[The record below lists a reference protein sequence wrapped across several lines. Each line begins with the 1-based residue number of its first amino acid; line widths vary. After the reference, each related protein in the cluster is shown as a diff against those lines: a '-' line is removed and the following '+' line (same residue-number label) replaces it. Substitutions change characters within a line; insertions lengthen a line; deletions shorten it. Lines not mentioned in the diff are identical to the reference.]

1 MRVSDLELKVSNDG
15 ATSQGQLTAEEYNT
29 LLGAVQ
35 GHDKRLPDL
44 CGDIY
49 YDPSSMIL
57 YGFASTEDKQAWL
70 DSGDQSLVKMQTRYI
85 FAGKQNQLK
94 ITTAQPTTLWF
105 TTTAQ
110 KAEITVGFSSRQK
123 DITATEWEDIPND
136 VVTFSVLV
144 DKGNSSVWETIVD
157 SKQVSSGETL
167 TVDVRKYI
175 DLGANKVQF
184 VGVSQTTEETARLI
198 FAANV
203 TAMFLAP
210 ANFDWAT
217 PFVEGNN
224 YVLGSLNLGGN
235 LEKVLHVLVTGDGYS
250 KQYDVAR
257 PAQSEPT
264 YYFEGLEFPT
274 AGTGVYNVELW
285 LTAAGVESEHLTYDI
300 MCIAAADV
308 ATAQLVVMNETPAE
322 VENYS
327 EADIF
332 KYACYNA
339 GASTAAPAVRVE
351 VGSIVIA
358 DEQLSDVPTQTAHT
372 FSAPIEIETEATN
385 LAVAAEINFGNTAQ
399 RNIPLNNAASFPAT
413 PDATFYLQPSA
424 RSNSQPNRE
433 QVVNAVTGEAVE
445 TTAECIAWV
454 DGIDGWT
461 TDEEGRRCLRI
472 PAGSRLTVARQLLAS
487 ISSAGK
493 SIEFVYRVR
502 TATEDDPVITIC
514 DDPTSASFRG
524 LKILPEQIILHSRD
538 LNVSDLSQSYF
549 VETEAL
555 LDVVVSIIQ
564 QFRNDKNLHVA
575 IIFVN
580 GVKACE
586 FSYSATDS
594 FATAADLIMG
604 SLTSDIDIYAVREYN
619 RAFTSEAALRNQEA
633 SLRTREEKAQA
644 KAENTADLDAYGN
657 MSYKAVKGRVNTF
670 TVKMRDGASL
680 PSYGK
685 DKEYFAYCDLT
696 IDIVQKAWKVV
707 LQWLRIEGQGTTS
720 MHYWLWNLRYRID
733 KSGNVIIIYPDGTEA
748 TIGNVWFDGVGV
760 HPAVERLTFKKN
772 YASSMQSHKMGSCR
786 MFNEVIFY
794 LAEKHPD
801 WELLNEAGALMA
813 VYQYPAHGYE
823 LTEVE
828 NSDELA
834 DRWMGLFTIGPDK
847 NDPATFGYD
856 KYKDTLLRFEGLDHN
871 YKAVGFDYP
880 YHRLKYVAENES
892 VCYKK
897 SDAWQKAWEVGAA
910 GTAKNEDEVQAYLDE
925 EYAPMYKLVY
935 DCSTMLLGATAT
947 LDEMNA
953 NVEAWNKQTDSEG
966 HAYARYEFWRDGEY
980 DVLYLDEEVQQFRA
994 NGTNLLTQLGITAE
1008 ELEGLTIDEKNER
1021 FKEARRAIF
1030 RAQAANY
1037 INVRQNIITMQHGLI
1052 IAATDNLKKNT
1063 YFDKFTDTADGGR
1076 YRQKRD
1082 DDDSIF
1088 RTDNQGYPSKKYSVE
1103 QYDWTDATKT
1113 AYVFK
1118 GEDSRFFRLLTECFP
1133 DECQECGREIL
1144 AAMAAN
1150 AVGNDSMS
1158 RLIAYIDQTFFAPA
1172 QKYFSR
1178 AAYNADTELAYE
1190 QAFPHYVNGDYE
1202 VDVNPLA
1209 QAHGSSLESERA
1221 WAVKRMI
1228 YMASKFRFGAFA
1240 EYTNASLGRITF
1252 RTQQTI
1258 SLTLTPA
1265 MDLYPCV
1272 LSGQGGGVYAPRT
1285 FKGESV
1291 TLAGVGGT
1299 NTNVYIMAADYLEDI
1314 GDLCQ
1319 LPVDAS
1325 TNATLGISSKRLK
1338 RLKIGDEVAENVT
1351 SNVQTLDIT
1360 NAPALLSLDA
1370 RNLASLTDNI
1380 DLTSCTRIEEA
1391 LLGGTNVRSVTLL
1404 RGSKIERLQL
1414 SDSMTSLSLL
1424 SVAYL
1429 TPDTLEYNTL
1439 ANIEYLRLENNAQL
1453 NGFALLKE
1461 AFNTEGS
1468 QLKNIRVVGFDYE
1481 GDATDLDMLAT
1492 LANGSYT
1499 GIDADGRE
1507 TTGLPVIESTLRI
1520 DSPVYE
1526 DSLTIVKATYP
1537 ALNIIAEGGYYIRFE
1552 DDEVQRVL
1560 LANGVGDGVG
1570 ITTEQAEAVT
1580 TIGTWFE
1587 GNTAIEHFDEFDKF
1601 TRVTSLINSAFRG
1614 DINLRSITLNSSITS
1629 IGISAFNN
1637 CSALEVEI
1645 NLPYLTSLGLAA
1657 FYSAGIKSFKAD
1669 ALESI
1674 YGDDSSNST
1683 FSYCKNLTT
1692 VDLPSI
1698 KSVGNFGFHGCTSL
1712 RSVNIETVE
1721 SLGISAFKGCTSL
1734 GGNMYLPNLVG
1745 ALPLGAFLG
1754 TAITSFIAPKLT
1766 DINGDNETNSAF
1778 TDCNEL
1784 QEVILDSIQT
1794 IGRRVFQ
1801 NRTSLRSIKIDTVE
1815 EIGANAFYNCTSLE
1829 IEELNLPNLK
1839 TLGSNAFYGVS
1850 FKKISNLGSITTLNT
1865 GIGDASVL
1873 EEIVLP
1879 DTITSIPANCFKNY
1893 SALKSI
1899 KMDGVTTMYGDCF
1912 INTTNLQE
1920 FVAPNLETV
1929 NGSQHL
1935 RASGITKFIAPK
1947 LQNANEWI
1955 CTYTPNIR
1963 LVLLRDITTI
1973 ASRSF
1978 SNNSTYE
1985 AFVCLNPT
1993 PPTLAWNAFQSTNI
2007 ESGTGSIYVPDGTTT
2022 DADGNT
2028 ITIVEAYKAATN
2040 WSTYAA
2046 RIFPI
2051 SQLQTDNPELYAEIE
2066 EYL

>member
-1 MRVSDLELKVSNDG
+1 MAKESYNEIRGTEDNWALDDRNGLPYSGKSIREFQQKKNRQVDENTARKHG
-15 ATSQGQLTAEEYNT
+15 ATFFDQSTMKQY
-29 LLGAVQ
+29 
-35 GHDKRLPDL
+35 K
-44 CGDIY
+44 
-49 YDPSSMIL
+49 
-57 YGFASTEDKQAWL
+57 FASEEAKEAWIE
-70 DSGDQSLVKMQTRYI
+70 SGDHSLI
-85 FAGKQNQLK
+85 IGEDDFNFSSEIEQLK
-94 ITTAQPTTLWF
+94 ITSVQPTTLWF

-110 KAEITVGFSSRQK
+110 KAEITVGFVSRK
-123 DITATEWEDIPND
+123 KGITDTEWEEVEND
-136 VVTFSVLV
+136 VVRFSVRV
-144 DKGNSSVWETIVD
+144 DAGNKNNWVTIQD
-157 SKQVSSGETL
+157 NIPIASGKTL
-167 TVDVRKYI
+167 TVDVRKY
-175 DLGANKVQF
+175 LETGENRVQF
-184 VGVSQTTEETARLI
+184 VGVSEITEKKATLT

-217 PFVEGNN
+217 PFVEGGS
-224 YVLGSLNLGGN
+224 YALGSLNLGGN
-235 LEKVLHVLVTGDGYS
+235 LEKVLHILVTGNGYS

-274 AGTGVYNVELW
+274 TGTGVYRVDMW
-285 LTAAGVESEHLTYDI
+285 LTAASVESEHLTYDI
-300 MCIAAADV
+300 MCITAADV

-351 VGSIVIA
+351 VGNIVIA
-358 DEQLSDVPTQTAHT
+358 DEQLADVATQTAHT
-372 FSAPIEIETEATN
+372 FSAPIEIETEATD
-385 LAVAAEINFGNTAQ
+385 LTVVAEITFGNTAQ
-399 RNIPLNNAASFPAT
+399 RDIPLNNAASFPAT
-413 PDATFYLQPSA
+413 PDAAFYLQPSA

-445 TTAECIAWV
+445 TTAERIAWV

-461 TDEEGRRCLRI
+461 IDEEGRRCLRI

-555 LDVVVSIIQ
+555 LDVVVSIIP

-604 SLTSDIDIYAVREYN
+604 SLTSDLDIYAVREYN

-720 MHYWLWNLRYRID
+720 MLYWLWNLRYRID

-813 VYQYPAHGYE
+813 VYQYPALGFE

-856 KYKDTLLRFEGLDHN
+856 KYEDTLLRFEGLDHN

-880 YHRLKYVAENES
+880 WHRLKYVAETES

-897 SDAWQKAWEVGAA
+897 GDAWQKAWEVGAA
-910 GTAKNEDEVQAYLDE
+910 GTAKTENEVQAYLDE
-925 EYAPMYKLVY
+925 EYAPMYQLVY
-935 DCSTMLLGATAT
+935 DCSTMLLGTTAT

-953 NVEAWNKQTDSEG
+953 NVEAWNKQKDSEG
-966 HAYARYEFWRDGEY
+966 HAYERYEFWRDGEY
-980 DVLYLDEEVQQFRA
+980 DVLYLDEEVQQFRP

-1008 ELEGLTIDEKNER
+1008 ELEGLTLDEKNER

-1103 QYDWTDATKT
+1103 QYDWTDATRT

-1150 AVGNDSMS
+1150 AVGNDSMT
-1158 RLIAYIDQTFFAPA
+1158 RLIAYIDQTFFASA

-1190 QAFPHYVNGDYE
+1190 EAFPHYVNGYYE

-1221 WAVKRMI
+1221 WAVKRVI

-1338 RLKIGDEVAENVT
+1338 RLKIGDEVEENVT
-1351 SNVQTLDIT
+1351 SNVQTLAIT

-1404 RGSKIERLQL
+1404 RGSKIERLQI

-1461 AFNTEGS
+1461 AFSVEGS
-1468 QLKNIRVVGFDYE
+1468 QLKNIRVVGFYYE

-1507 TTGLPVIESTLRI
+1507 TTGLPVIEGTLRI
-1520 DSPVYE
+1520 STPVYE
-1526 DSLTIVKATYP
+1526 DSLDVVKQNYP
-1537 ALNIIAEGGYYIRFE
+1537 ALEIVAENGYYIRFE
-1552 DDEVQRVL
+1552 DDAVRKIC
-1560 LANGVGDGVG
+1560 ATNWGDGTG
-1570 ITTEQAEAVT
+1570 ITEAQAAAVTSIGRAFYGNTEIKSFDEFKYFTGVTVLGNYNQQAFNGCTNLKTFVIPNTMT
-1580 TIGTWFE
+1580 TIGYNAFSKCE
-1587 GNTAIEHFDEFDKF
+1587 NLESVG
-1601 TRVTSLINSAFRG
+1601 SL
-1614 DINLRSITLNSSITS
+1614 DSITRLEN
-1629 IGISAFNN
+1629 GAF
-1637 CSALEVEI
+1637 S
-1645 NLPYLTSLGLAA
+1645 
-1657 FYSAGIKSFKAD
+1657 SAGLYD
-1669 ALESI
+1669 ANIIALNAEYLDAGVFYKTGIRSVI
-1674 YGDDSSNST
+1674 
-1683 FSYCKNLTT
+1683 
-1692 VDLPSI
+1692 LPQVTQI
-1698 KSVGNFGFHGCTSL
+1698 KSVYGSGDTASTVAYCTNL
-1712 RSVNIETVE
+1712 LYAL
-1721 SLGISAFKGCTSL
+1721 LGENC
-1734 GGNMYLPNLVG
+1734 
-1745 ALPLGAFLG
+1745 
-1754 TAITSFIAPKLT
+1754 T
-1766 DINGDNETNSAF
+1766 DIGWRCFSHNGA
-1778 TDCNEL
+1778 
-1784 QEVILDSIQT
+1784 VM
-1794 IGRRVFQ
+1794 
-1801 NRTSLRSIKIDTVE
+1801 
-1815 EIGANAFYNCTSLE
+1815 
-1829 IEELNLPNLK
+1829 
-1839 TLGSNAFYGVS
+1839 
-1850 FKKISNLGSITTLNT
+1850 
-1865 GIGDASVL
+1865 
-1873 EEIVLP
+1873 
-1879 DTITSIPANCFKNY
+1879 
-1893 SALKSI
+1893 SAL
-1899 KMDGVTTMYGDCF
+1899 
-1912 INTTNLQE
+1912 
-1920 FVAPNLETV
+1920 
-1929 NGSQHL
+1929 
-1935 RASGITKFIAPK
+1935 
-1947 LQNANEWI
+1947 I
-1955 CTYTPNIR
+1955 CLAT
-1963 LVLLRDITTI
+1963 
-1973 ASRSF
+1973 
-1978 SNNSTYE
+1978 
-1985 AFVCLNPT
+1985 T
-1993 PPTLAWNAFQSTNI
+1993 PPTGDGAIYDTPNAK
-2007 ESGTGSIYVPDGTTT
+2007 IYVPQSS
-2022 DADGNT
+2022 
-2028 ITIVEAYKAATN
+2028 VEAYKEASN
-2040 WSTYAA
+2040 WSGCAS
-2046 RIFPI
+2046 RIFSVESDLLIDYPQI
-2051 SQLQTDNPELYAEIE
+2051 YAEIGL
-2066 EYL
+2066 YLKK